1 MNAADAQT
9 LSRRF
14 IELPEDKRRLFLE
27 GMRREGIDFAQ
38 LPMPSCEGLAERDG
52 LSYAQQRMWFLWQLE
67 PHSAAYNL
75 PMAVRLDGELQAWAL
90 EQAFSVLVERH
101 ECLRTTF
108 AQEGERAVQRVSPAA
123 PVKIQLIDLSDWPQ
137 ATRWEQAQQQMAA
150 QANQAFDLERG
161 PLLSIV
167 LLRLAAQEHV
177 LLLTLHHIIADGWS
191 MNILIDEFM
200 RSYDALVA
208 GQAPSLPALKVHYR
222 DYALWQR
229 SWLQAG
235 ERERQLDYWREQLGE
250 EHPLLE
256 LPTDRPHPA
265 QPSHQG
271 ERLELVLDPD
281 LRQALK
287 QLAQA
292 QGVTLSTVLL
302 AAFKALLMRYS
313 GQTDI
318 RVGGLIANRTRSETE
333 GVVGFFVNT
342 QVLRSQLDAQQSFAT
357 LLARLHQAVIG
368 AQAHQDL
375 PFDALIE
382 TLQPTRSQS
391 HTPLFQVMFNHQ
403 PLVTD
408 LHSVQLQSGLRVGYL
423 SEQQLAGAGRR
434 HAATSDLMLDTR
446 EEGEQLFAAFTYATD
461 LFERDTI
468 AALATHWQQLLQAVC
483 RDVQQPL
490 GQLALLG
497 ESEQQ
502 ALLQYPP
509 QPEHALQPVQALFQ
523 AQALR
528 TPQAQALVLAGAV
541 ESPSMSY
548 AELEARSNRLAHYL
562 REQGVGPDKLVG
574 VALQRS
580 LELAVALLG
589 VLKAGGA
596 YVPLDVQA
604 PAERV
609 SQVLGD
615 SGLYWLLTE
624 TAQLPG
630 LPSQEGVTCLCLD
643 RLALDEWPAE
653 PLPITVAPEHLAY
666 VIYTSGS
673 TGRPKGV
680 AISHGALSEFIA
692 RAIDYSDLREGDR
705 VLQFATSSFDGF
717 VEQFFPPLCHG
728 ACVVLR
734 DDRLW
739 DSAALHQVLIDH
751 GVTLADLP
759 AAYWH
764 WLVQDFAAR
773 PPASYGALRQIHVG
787 GEAMAV
793 DGLRLWRL
801 AGLGHVRLLNTYGPT
816 EATVVSTVHDCSDL
830 HHDAVSWRGI
840 PIGHGLAGRPL
851 YVLDDQLGLLPP
863 GAIGELYIGGPG
875 LARGYHG
882 QAALTAQRFVADPF
896 REGQR
901 LYRTGDRARVGPG
914 GAIEYI
920 GRVDHQVKIR
930 GFRIELG
937 EIEARLQQCPGVR
950 EAVVLAVPLQGGQQL
965 VAYVVP
971 EGAVMEDEA
980 EQARLRQQVRSLLK
994 ARLPEYMVPSHLVLL
1009 PRLPLTV
1016 SGKLDRKALPAP
1028 DPSLVQAQYRAP
1040 QTAPQQQLA
1049 QIWSE
1054 VLQVDAVGLDDHF
1067 FELGGHSLLAA
1078 QVLARVKDRLGVV
1091 LALRSLFE
1099 LPTLGELAAEVERL
1113 AQGEAGADD
1122 WSDMDAF
1129 MGSLE
1134 GVQA

>member
-14 IELPEDKRRLFLE
+14 IELPEDKRRLFLD

-75 PMAVRLDGELQAWAL
+75 PMAVRLDGELQVAAL

-108 AQEGERAVQRVSPAA
+108 AQDGERAVQRVAPAA
-123 PVKIQLIDLSDWPQ
+123 PLRLQLIDLSDWPE
-137 ATRWEQAQQQMAA
+137 ASRWAQAQQQMAA
-150 QANQAFDLERG
+150 QANQSFDLERG

-167 LLRLAAQEHV
+167 LLRLGAQEHV

-208 GQAPSLPALKVHYR
+208 GQSPSLPALKVHYR

-235 ERERQLDYWREQLGE
+235 ERERQLDYWREQLGD

-256 LPTDRPHPA
+256 LPTDRPYPA

-271 ERLELVLDPD
+271 ERLERVLDST
-281 LRQALK
+281 LRQQLR

-292 QGVTLSTVLL
+292 HGVTLSTVLL
-302 AAFKALLMRYS
+302 AAFKTLLLRYS

-333 GVVGFFVNT
+333 GLVGFFVNT
-342 QVLRSQLDAQQSFAT
+342 QVLRSQLDAQLPFDA
-357 LLARLHQAVIG
+357 LLARLHQAVVG

-382 TLQPTRSQS
+382 ALQPNRSQS

-423 SEQQLAGAGRR
+423 SEQQLAGSGRR

-446 EEGEQLFAAFTYATD
+446 EEGEQVFAAFTYATD
-461 LFERDTI
+461 IFDHATI
-468 AALATHWQQLLQAVC
+468 AALADHWQQVLQAVC
-483 RDVQQPL
+483 RDAGQRL
-490 GQLALLG
+490 GELALM
-497 ESEQQ
+497 SDAQRQ
-502 ALLQYPP
+502 ALLYPVAP
-509 QPEHALQPVQALFQ
+509 SEALLPAHRLFQ
-523 AQALR
+523 AQAAR
-528 TPQAQALVLAGAV
+528 TPQAQALVLAGVDQA
-541 ESPSMSY
+541 PSMSY
-548 AELEARSNRLAHYL
+548 AELDARSNRLAHHL
-562 REQGVGPDKLVG
+562 RQCGVGPDRLVG
-574 VALQRS
+574 VALERS
-580 LELAVALLG
+580 LELAVALLA

-604 PAERV
+604 PAERLA
-609 SQVLGD
+609 QVCED
-615 SGLYWLLTE
+615 SGLQWLLSDSTV
-624 TAQLPG
+624 LPA
-630 LPSQEGVTCLCLD
+630 LPTQEGLTCLCLD
-643 RLALDEWPAE
+643 RLALDALPAE
-653 PLPITVAPEHLAY
+653 PLPCSVEPQHLAY

-680 AISHGALSEFIA
+680 AVSHGALSEFIA

-717 VEQFFPPLCHG
+717 IEQFFPPLCHG
-728 ACVVLR
+728 ACVVMR
-734 DDRLW
+734 DTRLW
-739 DSAALHQVLIDH
+739 DSAALHQVLIEH

-764 WLVQDFAAR
+764 WLVQDFAAQ
-773 PPASYGALRQIHVG
+773 PPASYGALRQVHVG

-793 DGLRLWRL
+793 DGLRLWHL

-816 EATVVSTVHDCSDL
+816 EATVVSTVHDCSEL
-830 HHDAVSWRGI
+830 RHDAVSWRGI
-840 PIGHGLAGRPL
+840 PIGRGLAARRL
-851 YVLDDQLGLLPP
+851 YLLDDDLNLLPP
-863 GAIGELYIGGPG
+863 GAVGELYIGGPG
-875 LARGYHG
+875 LARGYHR
-882 QAALTAQRFVADPF
+882 QSALTAQRFVADPF
-896 REGQR
+896 ASGER
-901 LYRTGDRARVGPG
+901 LYRTGDRARLDAE
-914 GAIEYI
+914 GAIEYV
-920 GRVDHQVKIR
+920 GRVDHQVKVR

-937 EIEARLQQCPGVR
+937 EIEARLQHCPGVR
-950 EAVVLAVPLQGGQQL
+950 EAVVLALPLHGGLQL

-971 EGAVMEDEA
+971 EGAVLEEAA
-980 EQARLRQQVRSLLK
+980 EQARVRQQVRSLLK
-994 ARLPEYMVPSHLVLL
+994 AQLPEYMVPGHLLLL
-1009 PRLPLTV
+1009 PRLPLTA
-1016 SGKLDRKALPAP
+1016 SGKLDRKALPIP
-1028 DPSLVQAQYRAP
+1028 DPGQLQAQYRAP
-1040 QTAPQQQLA
+1040 QSDLEQQLA
-1049 QIWSE
+1049 QIWCE
-1054 VLQVDAVGLDDHF
+1054 VLQVERVGLDDHF

-1078 QVLARVKDRLGVV
+1078 QVLARIKDRLGQVV
-1091 LALRSLFE
+1091 ALRSLFE
-1099 LPTLGELAAEVERL
+1099 RPTLGELAAELTQQAAGGV
-1113 AQGEAGADD
+1113 GADD
-1122 WSDMDAF
+1122 WSEMDAF
-1129 MGSLE
+1129 LGSLE
-1134 GVQA
+1134 GVEA